1 MSLSTLIRPEAARQV
16 QFSGVAGDIID
27 ALMVRTGGER
37 LAPPPIGD
45 TAGEYDGFRDDHS
58 KHELGRLCANGL
70 VHSLGLRADQLAH
83 CASWLGSADEFVA
96 YYCTEALAGLRQRD
110 ERKSSSGE
118 WADQVRPDDTDDELE
133 PAVAPIA
140 GQIPES
146 VLEWLERLLFGAK
159 ANYAAEYALAVC
171 CGLVM
176 PDDPGTE
183 WARKARSKVDA
194 MHRASLRVAS

>member
-1 MSLSTLIRPEAARQV
+1 MSLSTLIRPDAARQV

-27 ALMVRTGGER
+27 ALMVRTNGER
-37 LAPPPIGD
+37 LAPPPAGD
-45 TAGEYDGFRDDHS
+45 VAAEYDGYRDDHS
-58 KHELGRLCANGL
+58 KHELRRLCANGL

-83 CASWLGSADEFVA
+83 VADWDGGADEFVA
-96 YYCTEALAGLRQRD
+96 FYCTEALAGLRQRD
-110 ERKSSSGE
+110 ERKSSAGE
-118 WADQVRPDDTDDELE
+118 WADRVRPDDECEQAGT
-133 PAVAPIA
+133 VA
-140 GQIPES
+140 GEIPES

-171 CGLVM
+171 CAQVM